1 MNDYTNPDPQQ
12 SNNDNRYYQAPQWQ
26 PPAAN
31 GTNGLAVAS
40 LVCSIIGWFI
50 PVILGLLAIIFGHIA
65 RGQIRQRKQGGDGLA
80 IAGLVMGYIQVPIMG
95 LSIAA
100 AIVLPAYQDYVT
112 RAKLTE
118 ANQELTRPLATLGG
132 KLATAAENGSRSENE
147 TEEET
152 ATETE
157 NDGFT
162 LPPNSRYW
170 QDVYVEDGI
179 VYARLKADSALAA
192 PVRGKTVIY
201 TPRIHGGSV
210 SWRCDF
216 ADDTS
221 RRFLPR
227 MCADIE

>member
-1 MNDYTNPDPQQ
+1 
-12 SNNDNRYYQAPQWQ
+12 
-26 PPAAN
+26 
-31 GTNGLAVAS
+31 
-40 LVCSIIGWFI
+40 
-50 PVILGLLAIIFGHIA
+50 
-65 RGQIRQRKQGGDGLA
+65 
-80 IAGLVMGYIQVPIMG
+80 MGYIQVPIMG

-157 NDGFT
+157 TDAFT
-162 LPPNSRYW
+162 PPPNSRYW

>member
-12 SNNDNRYYQAPQWQ
+12 GNNDNRYYQAPQWQ

-80 IAGLVMGYIQVPIMG
+80 ITGLVMGYIQVLIMG
-95 LSIAA
+95 LGIAA

-112 RAKLTE
+112 RARLTE
-118 ANQELTRPLATLGG
+118 ATQELTLPLAALGN
-132 KLATAAENGSRSENE
+132 KLSAAPAAENRAG
-147 TEEET
+147 
-152 ATETE
+152 TETE
-157 NDGFT
+157 TDAFT
-162 LPPNSRYW
+162 PPPNSRYW
-170 QDVYVEDGI
+170 QDIYVEDGI

>member
-1 MNDYTNPDPQQ
+1 
-12 SNNDNRYYQAPQWQ
+12 
-26 PPAAN
+26 
-31 GTNGLAVAS
+31 
-40 LVCSIIGWFI
+40 
-50 PVILGLLAIIFGHIA
+50 
-65 RGQIRQRKQGGDGLA
+65 
-80 IAGLVMGYIQVPIMG
+80 MG
-95 LSIAA
+95 LMHRRRHR
-100 AIVLPAYQDYVT
+100 PARLSKTTVT

-170 QDVYVEDGI
+170 QDIYVEDGI

-221 RRFLPR
+221 RRFLPH

>member
-12 SNNDNRYYQAPQWQ
+12 GNNDNRYYQAPQWQ

-31 GTNGLAVAS
+31 GINGLAVAS

-80 IAGLVMGYIQVPIMG
+80 IAGLVMGYIQVLIMG
-95 LSIAA
+95 LGIAA

-112 RAKLTE
+112 RARLTE
-118 ANQELTRPLATLGG
+118 ADQELTLPLAALGN
-132 KLATAAENGSRSENE
+132 KLSAAPAAENRAD
-147 TEEET
+147 TD
-152 ATETE
+152 TETDTE
-157 NDGFT
+157 TDAFT
-162 LPPNSRYW
+162 PPPNSRYW
-170 QDVYVEDGI
+170 QDIYVEDGI

-192 PVRGKTVIY
+192 PVRGKTVVY

-221 RRFLPR
+221 RKFLPR

>member
-12 SNNDNRYYQAPQWQ
+12 GNNDNRYYQAPQWQ

-80 IAGLVMGYIQVPIMG
+80 IAGLVMGYIQVLIMG
-95 LSIAA
+95 LGIAA

-112 RAKLTE
+112 RARLTE
-118 ANQELTRPLATLGG
+118 ADQELTLSLAALGN
-132 KLATAAENGSRSENE
+132 KLSAAPAAENR
-147 TEEET
+147 
-152 ATETE
+152 ADTET
-157 NDGFT
+157 DAFT
-162 LPPNSRYW
+162 PPPNSRYW
-170 QDVYVEDGI
+170 QDIYVEDGI

-221 RRFLPR
+221 RKFLPR

>member
-12 SNNDNRYYQAPQWQ
+12 GNNDNRYYQAPQWQ

-80 IAGLVMGYIQVPIMG
+80 ITGLVMGYIQVLIMG
-95 LSIAA
+95 LGIAA

-112 RAKLTE
+112 RARLTE
-118 ANQELTRPLATLGG
+118 ATQELTLPLAALGN
-132 KLATAAENGSRSENE
+132 KLSAAPAAENRAG
-147 TEEET
+147 
-152 ATETE
+152 TETE
-157 NDGFT
+157 TDAFIP
-162 LPPNSRYW
+162 PPNSRYW
-170 QDVYVEDGI
+170 QDIYVEDGI

-210 SWRCDF
+210 
-216 ADDTS
+216 
-221 RRFLPR
+221 
-227 MCADIE
+227 

>member
-12 SNNDNRYYQAPQWQ
+12 GNNDNRYYQAPQWQ

-80 IAGLVMGYIQVPIMG
+80 ITGLVMGYIQVLIMG
-95 LSIAA
+95 LGIAA

-112 RAKLTE
+112 RARLTE
-118 ANQELTRPLATLGG
+118 ATQELTLPLAALGN
-132 KLATAAENGSRSENE
+132 KLSAAPAAENRAG
-147 TEEET
+147 
-152 ATETE
+152 TETE
-157 NDGFT
+157 TDAFT
-162 LPPNSRYW
+162 PPPNSRYW
-170 QDVYVEDGI
+170 QDIYVEDGI

-216 ADDTS
+216 TDDTS

>member
-12 SNNDNRYYQAPQWQ
+12 GNNDNRYYQAPQWQ

-31 GTNGLAVAS
+31 GINGLAVAS

-80 IAGLVMGYIQVPIMG
+80 IAGLVMGYIQVLIMG
-95 LSIAA
+95 LGIAA

-112 RAKLTE
+112 RARLTE
-118 ANQELTRPLATLGG
+118 ADQELTLPLAALGN
-132 KLATAAENGSRSENE
+132 KLSAAPAAENR
-147 TEEET
+147 
-152 ATETE
+152 ADTETDTE
-157 NDGFT
+157 TDAFT
-162 LPPNSRYW
+162 PPPNSRYW
-170 QDVYVEDGI
+170 QDIYVEDGI

-192 PVRGKTVIY
+192 PVRGKTVVY

-221 RRFLPR
+221 RKFLPR

>member
-12 SNNDNRYYQAPQWQ
+12 GNNDNRYYQAPQWH

-100 AIVLPAYQDYVT
+100 AIVLPAYQDYIT
-112 RAKLTE
+112 RARLTE
-118 ANQELTRPLATLGG
+118 ADQELTLPLAALGTNFPPHLQLKTGPTPKPPPKPKPTLSPRPR
-132 KLATAAENGSRSENE
+132 TAVTGRI
-147 TEEET
+147 
-152 ATETE
+152 
-157 NDGFT
+157 FT
-162 LPPNSRYW
+162 LKTALFTPASKPIPPSPPPC
-170 QDVYVEDGI
+170 
-179 VYARLKADSALAA
+179 AA
-192 PVRGKTVIY
+192 KP
-201 TPRIHGGSV
+201 
-210 SWRCDF
+210 
-216 ADDTS
+216 
-221 RRFLPR
+221 
-227 MCADIE
+227 

>member
-12 SNNDNRYYQAPQWQ
+12 GNNDNRYYQAPQWQ

-95 LSIAA
+95 LGIAA

-112 RAKLTE
+112 RARLTE
-118 ANQELTRPLATLGG
+118 ADQELTLPLAALGN
-132 KLATAAENGSRSENE
+132 KLSAAPAAENR
-147 TEEET
+147 
-152 ATETE
+152 ADTETE

-162 LPPNSRYW
+162 LPPNSHYW

-192 PVRGKTVIY
+192 PVRGKTIAY

-216 ADDTS
+216 ADNTS

>member
-12 SNNDNRYYQAPQWQ
+12 GNNDNRYYQAPQWQ

-112 RAKLTE
+112 RARLTE
-118 ANQELTRPLATLGG
+118 ADQELTLPLAALGN
-132 KLATAAENGSRSENE
+132 KLSAAPAAENRAD
-147 TEEET
+147 TET

-157 NDGFT
+157 TDAFT
-162 LPPNSRYW
+162 PPPNSRYW
-170 QDVYVEDGI
+170 QDIYVEDGI

-221 RRFLPR
+221 RKFLPR